1 MDATTVFMA
10 IIGSFLLLIFT
21 AYIFSIIAGTK
32 KMRVNQKIMIE
43 LLLQIAKKNGTTD
56 QDIQELYDRVS
67 EMTPKI

>member
-1 MDATTVFMA
+1 MDATTVFTA
-10 IIGSFLLLIFT
+10 IVGSFLLLIFT
-21 AYIFSIIAGTK
+21 AYIFSVIAGTK

-43 LLLQIAKKNGTTD
+43 LLVQIAKKNGTTD

>member
-1 MDATTVFMA
+1 MEASTVFTA
-10 IIGSFLLLIFT
+10 IIGSFILLIFT
-21 AYIFSIIAGTK
+21 AYIFSVIAGTK

-67 EMTPKI
+67 AMTVKI